1 MRTAQNPA
9 LGSQLIDQL
18 IEGRDARAVVERE
31 GILDGL
37 RSVLLGRAREDGNW
51 AANGTRRRA
60 IANAPS
66 PTAPDDPHASAQAQ
80 IARLRIRHP
89 DLAERIAALHAR
101 GHTPGDIEGRLSAFL
116 GEPVSATLVE
126 TILEETRSA
135 ALNWR
140 DRPLESSYPVIVFE
154 RMRVTGGVTNAQ
166 ARHCHFAIGFQA
178 HGPKEVIGFWLETDE
193 GDFWSTVLKSL
204 KARGMDDALYFLGS
218 DPALAVAQEDVFPST
233 ITIAHVGE
241 FVRHSQDLATSK
253 DRTTIA
259 KALRAIHGAL
269 TEVEARASLEQF
281 EAGPLGLRYPA
292 IGPIWRRHW
301 GELVPFLDI
310 APEIRRVMTSTFAA
324 DGLRR
329 GLKKSLRSH
338 GRPISAEDAA
348 MLMYLVARE
357 SQRRWKR
364 PQREWHAAKTQ
375 LAVRFPERFA

>member
-1 MRTAQNPA
+1 MRTAQSPA

-37 RSVLLGRAREDGNW
+37 RSVLLGGAHEDRNWPTSGARRKTSESSLSPN
-51 AANGTRRRA
+51 TR
-60 IANAPS
+60 
-66 PTAPDDPHASAQAQ
+66 DDVRTSAQAQ
-80 IARLRIRHP
+80 IARLRLRHP
-89 DLAERIAALHAR
+89 DIAERIAALHAR
-101 GHTPGDIEGRLSAFL
+101 GHTSGDIEGRLSAFL
-116 GEPVSATLVE
+116 GESVSSTLIE
-126 TILEETRSA
+126 AILEETRSA

-140 DRPLESSYPVIVFE
+140 DRPLEASYPVVVFE
-154 RMRVTGGVTNAQ
+154 RMRVTGGVANAQ

-193 GDFWSTVLKSL
+193 GDFWSSVLKTL

-218 DPALAVAQEDVFPST
+218 DPALAIAQEHVFPAT

-253 DRTTIA
+253 DRTAIA

-269 TEVEARASLEQF
+269 TEVEASASLEQF
-281 EAGPLGLRYPA
+281 EAGPLGQRYPA

-329 GLKKSLRSH
+329 ALKKSLRSH
-338 GRPISAEDAA
+338 GRPISADDAA

-357 SQRRWKR
+357 AQRCWKR

>member
-1 MRTAQNPA
+1 MRTAQSLAIGP
-9 LGSQLIDQL
+9 QLIDQL
-18 IEGRDARAVVERE
+18 IEGRDARALFERE
-31 GILDGL
+31 GILNGL
-37 RSVLLGRAREDGNW
+37 RSVLRNRARDDRNSP
-51 AANGTRRRA
+51 ATGTRRKA
-60 IANAPS
+60 YESSSAPIAS
-66 PTAPDDPHASAQAQ
+66 DDPRSSTEIQ
-80 IARLRIRHP
+80 IARLRMRHP
-89 DLAERIAALHAR
+89 DIADRIAALHAR
-101 GHTPGDIEGRLSAFL
+101 GHTLSDIEGRLSAFL
-116 GEPVSATLVE
+116 GEPISSAFIEATL
-126 TILEETRSA
+126 EEMRLA
-135 ALNWR
+135 ALAWR
-140 DRPLESSYPVIVFE
+140 DRPLETSYPVVVFE
-154 RMRVTGGVTNAQ
+154 RMRVKGGAANAQ
-166 ARHCHFAIGFQA
+166 GRHCHFAIGFQA

-193 GDFWSTVLKSL
+193 GDFWSSVLKTL

-218 DPALAVAQEDVFPST
+218 DPALAIAQEHVFPAT

-253 DRTTIA
+253 DRTAIA

-269 TEVEARASLEQF
+269 TEVEANAGLGQF
-281 EAGPLGLRYPA
+281 EAGPLGQRYPA

-338 GRPISAEDAA
+338 GRPISADDAA

-357 SQRRWKR
+357 AQRCWKR